1 MITSWNEI
9 LVKNDYTISNISWVG
24 NKGVF
29 VCGWIGSVGVCNLM
43 QYITISTL
51 GNAVDFGGEACVWRQ
66 YICSA
71 CCSNG
76 SIGLIF
82 GGHNGSSAI
91 NNIDKFIF
99 SANNNA
105 SAFGS
110 LSTAKYCYACC
121 SDGVTAVTGYYT
133 LEYVVF
139 STNSNTSVWGTLLV
153 NRSSG
158 NNGPTSTSSKTKGFF
173 ASGGSSQ
180 SSIEYITMSTQSNGI
195 SFGNFATSR
204 IRYVGCSSET
214 RGIFEGSGYIEYIT
228 MDTLSNASNFGNRT
242 IMSTTY
248 DTGMSNGTRGVFGG
262 GYGYHNIIDYVIISI
277 LSNAVDFGD
286 LMFNMGYHGAASGN

>member
-9 LVKNDYTISNISWVG
+9 LVKDYTNSGTTWYG
-24 NKGVF
+24 DRGMF
-29 VCGWIGSVGVCNLM
+29 VCGWVDGSGTQNLM

-51 GNAVDFGGEACVWRQ
+51 SNSANFGGQACIRRQ

-76 SIGLIF
+76 FIGLIF
-82 GGHNGSSAI
+82 GGHNGTSAI

-110 LSTAKYCYACC
+110 LSAARYCYACC

-139 STNSNTSVWGTLLV
+139 STNSNTSAWGNLVV
-153 NRSSG
+153 NRAIG
-158 NNGPTSTSSKTKGFF
+158 NNGPTSVSSKTKGFF

-195 SFGNFATSR
+195 SFGNFAASR
-204 IRYVGCSSET
+204 IRYAGCSNET

-262 GYGYHNIIDYVIISI
+262 GSAYHNIIDYVIISI

-286 LMFNMGYHGAASGN
+286 LMFDMGYHGATSGN